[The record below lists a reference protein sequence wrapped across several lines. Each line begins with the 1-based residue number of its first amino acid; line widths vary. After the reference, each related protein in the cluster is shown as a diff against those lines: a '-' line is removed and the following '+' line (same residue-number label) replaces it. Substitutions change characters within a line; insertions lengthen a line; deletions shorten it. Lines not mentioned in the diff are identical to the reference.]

1 MQSLS
6 RQPASP
12 VRRLK
17 LLVLAATGVLALVF
31 PALALVGLRFEVPA
45 AVWLA
50 LPLILGCANLV
61 LVPAV
66 GSTVRPL
73 PYGVTAERAH
83 RISFDVLRT
92 VTVLRF
98 ALAESPAMF
107 GVVAA
112 VASGSLLP
120 YAIGFAFAVPLLMLL
135 AYPHDSVVGALRQRL
150 EAGGVSSHLG
160 D

>member
-1 MQSLS
+1 MQPVSLH
-6 RQPASP
+6 PASP

-17 LLVLAATGVLALVF
+17 LLVLVATGVLVLVF
-31 PALALVGLRFEVPA
+31 PALALVGLRFEVPNTL
-45 AVWLA
+45 WLA

-73 PYGVTAERAH
+73 QYGVTPERAR

-98 ALAESPAMF
+98 ALAESPALF

-112 VASGSLLP
+112 VAGGSLLP

-135 AYPHDSVVGALRQRL
+135 VYPHDNVVGALRQRL
-150 EAGGVSSHLG
+150 ESGGVSSHLR

>member
-1 MQSLS
+1 M
-6 RQPASP
+6 QPARLQPPSQLF
-12 VRRLK
+12 RLK
-17 LLVLAATGVLALVF
+17 LLVLAATGVLVLVF
-31 PALALVGLRFEVPA
+31 PALALVGIRFTRPDVLW
-45 AVWLA
+45 AV

-73 PYGVTAERAH
+73 PWGVTADRAQ
-83 RISFDVLRT
+83 RISLGVLRT

-98 ALAESPAMF
+98 ALAEMPALF

-120 YAIGFAFAVPLLMLL
+120 YAIGFAFALPLLMLL
-135 AYPHDSVVGALRQRL
+135 VYPHDNVVGAVLDRL
-150 EAGGVSSHLG
+150 ESGGVSSHLR